1 MNGAKEEGRSDVV
14 VAVVADDFR
23 NRVVVVAAGVVDTSE
38 VAVISPRS
46 PIAGCSEDYAVA
58 AVAAAVVVACLDVI
72 DTEDWDCCVP
82 S

>member
-23 NRVVVVAAGVVDTSE
+23 NKVVVAAAAGVVDTSE

-46 PIAGCSEDYAVA
+46 PIVGCSEDYAVA
-58 AVAAAVVVACLDVI
+58 VAVVVACLDVI